1 MARRLAQKTEDQQ
14 LTASIRLPVSRRNFL
29 KASAG
34 LAAAMAAYRAS
45 PAYAEEV
52 TLNILN
58 SNSVWAGALTD
69 QVAKAYTAAKIT
81 GESNPYESHYEKM
94 LIELSQGSETF
105 DIITTDSLWVRQPQ
119 RNKWAPTMEDI
130 KTANPELP
138 DIKYENVTDGSL
150 QYTIYEGKHYGLPLA
165 MTIPVFIYRKDLF
178 QQAGIDKVPV
188 TWDEYVAAAKKLH
201 SADVAGNTLC
211 LGGQDA
217 HMSGDWMTRVMG
229 MTKVAPTDDGCF
241 NEANEPVFNS
251 EGQGEQ
257 AIERL
262 KEVLPYCP
270 QGVSGF
276 DYPEGQSAIGQGTAA
291 MIISWSD
298 AMSGIESG
306 PHAGKFGY
314 AVAPTEKFQQSM
326 IGGWTVVLNAA
337 SKKQA
342 DGYKFLA
349 WLADGGYKYFSE
361 AGETSICYKPD
372 LENPEMI
379 KKIPGLQVFEDFK
392 ARGTQSIA
400 IPPYR
405 LTNAVE
411 VQRAIYEEV
420 LAGVTG
426 RKTPKTAMTDA
437 VDRVAKLV
445 KG

>member
-1 MARRLAQKTEDQQ
+1 M
-14 LTASIRLPVSRRNFL
+14 SIRGSNTVSRRMFMQ
-29 KASAG
+29 ASAA
-34 LAAAMAAYRAS
+34 LAAGAAGFRGS
-45 PAYAEEV
+45 PAFSADV
-52 TLNILN
+52 SLNILN
-58 SNSVWAGALTD
+58 SNSVWAGALTGSI
-69 QVAKAYTAAKIT
+69 AEAYKGAKIT

-94 LIELSQGSETF
+94 LIELSQGSDTF
-105 DIITTDSLWVRQPQ
+105 DVITTDSLWVRQPEK
-119 RNKWAPTMEDI
+119 NNWAPTMEEI
-130 KTANPELP
+130 KAADPSLP
-138 DIKYENVTDGSL
+138 DIKYENVTEGSL
-150 QYTIYEGKHYGLPLA
+150 QYAIYNGKHYGLPLA

-178 QQAGIDKVPV
+178 EQAGIDKVP
-188 TWDEYVAAAKKLH
+188 TNWDEYAAAAKKLH
-201 SADVAGNTLC
+201 KGDVAGNTLC

-229 MTKVAPTDDGCF
+229 MVKISPADDGCL
-241 NEANEPVFNS
+241 NDANEPVFNS
-251 EGQGEQ
+251 EGQGEL

-270 QGVSGF
+270 QGVAGF

-298 AMSGIESG
+298 AMSGIETG

-314 AVAPTEKFQQSM
+314 TVAPIEKFEQSM
-326 IGGWTVVLNAA
+326 IGGWCVFLNKA

-349 WLADGGYKYFSE
+349 WMADGGYKYFSE
-361 AGETSICYKPD
+361 AGETSLCFKPD

-379 KKIPGLQVFEDFK
+379 KKIPGLAVFNDFK
-392 ARGTQSIA
+392 TRGTSPIA

-405 LTNAVE
+405 QTNAVE

-426 RKTPKTAMTDA
+426 RKSAKTAMVDA
-437 VDRVAKLV
+437 VDRVAKLT
-445 KG
+445 KA